1 MHQIRQNARST
12 SVRRVARSRLRR
24 SSIDER
30 ARRTIV
36 LLVGCAPLVDRD
48 AIVRRETSALVDRA
62 ARSTIAIV
70 HHAARRRGAAR
81 SGLSLSD
88 LGSLSL
94 SLFGSDLKWKWGGK
108 MISRLKVKIL
118 VNQKSFFGRWYFPW
132 LPNTPVLW
140 KMISENNF
148 HPIQTHT

>member
-12 SVRRVARSRLRR
+12 SARRV
-24 SSIDER
+24 
-30 ARRTIV
+30 
-36 LLVGCAPLVDRD
+36 
-48 AIVRRETSALVDRA
+48 
-62 ARSTIAIV
+62 ARSTIAIAIALLVDRRVRSSDDRAARRSRYDCPTRDEHAHWSTIAIV
-70 HHAARRRGAAR
+70 HRAARRRGAAR

-94 SLFGSDLKWKWGGK
+94 SLSGSDLKWKWGGK